1 MASRAEDSFV
11 EKFVGP
17 VAVSQRSASFNRDLA
32 KRWRH
37 GTDLTLVTRLR
48 ITRLRGLW
56 RTRIVSS
63 GPIDRSLTCTG
74 SRTPRRGRHC
84 ACPHGAAGR
93 CPTTGSWGSE
103 ARPLYPARNRS
114 IRTSLWDRAL
124 GQTISRGGLDA
135 HWLTEAWTRAERRT
149 AGGSGSILRSRW
161 LPNTNAI
168 RSNDPG

>member
-11 EKFVGP
+11 EKFVGR

-37 GTDLTLVTRLR
+37 GTDLTLFTRLR

-63 GPIDRSLTCTG
+63 GSIDRSLTCTG
-74 SRTPRRGRHC
+74 LRTPRRGRHC
-84 ACPHGAAGR
+84 AGSHGAAGR
-93 CPTTGSWGSE
+93 CPTGSWGSE

-114 IRTSLWDRAL
+114 IRTSLCNRAL

-135 HWLTEAWTRAERRT
+135 HWLTEAGTRAERRT

-168 RSNDPG
+168 RSNDPE